1 MLHWF
6 LPCNNVLLLSCA
18 VVSDSLRSHGLQR
31 SRLPHPKLYP
41 GLWSHVHWISDTLQ
55 LSHPLLPSSPPAF
68 NLFQNLSLFRW
79 ICATIKWPKF
89 CSFSFNINTS
99 NEYSGLISLK
109 DWLVLFLGVQGTL
122 KSSLQHHRW
131 KTSFFQH
138 SAFFMVHL
146 SHLYDYWKKISF
158 D

>member
-1 MLHWF
+1 MLPWF
-6 LPCNNVLLLSCA
+6 LPCNNLLLLSCS
-18 VVSDSLRSHGLQR
+18 VVSDSLRFHGLQH

-41 GLWSHVHWISDTLQ
+41 GLWSHVQWISDTLQ

-79 ICATIKWPKF
+79 IRSTIKWPKF
-89 CSFSFNINTS
+89 WSFSFNINTS

-109 DWLVLFLGVQGTL
+109 DWLVWFPW
-122 KSSLQHHRW
+122 SSRDSQEFSPTPQMKNIIFSALSLLYGPPL
-131 KTSFFQH
+131 TS
-138 SAFFMVHL
+138 VWL
-146 SHLYDYWKKISF
+146 LEKNSF